1 MDTGTLT
8 SKGQTT
14 IPKAVR
20 QRLGLKPGD
29 RILYV
34 IEGGEVILRA
44 ANRPIRTLKGALPK
58 PERARTLEEI
68 EEAIS
73 TAAFESNRM

>member
-14 IPKAVR
+14 IPKAIR
-20 QRLGLKPGD
+20 QRLGLKAGD

-34 IEGGEVILRA
+34 VQDGEVVMRP
-44 ANRPIRTLKGALPK
+44 ANRPIGSLKEALPK
-58 PERARTLEEI
+58 PDRARSLEEM
-68 EEAIS
+68 EEAVGEGAS
-73 TAAFESNRM
+73 KA